1 MTHTIIHDTMYSGDT
16 MKKILFLFICL
27 LFITGCGTTKVY
39 DYKVEDWK
47 MEVTESSDKQD
58 RIVDEI
64 IDVWEDNNEK
74 YTVNMEV
81 NITNVKRNINIFI
94 EENPDTEKT
103 IFEIACEIVGVDYNK
118 YK

>member
-1 MTHTIIHDTMYSGDT
+1 MTHTIIYDTMCLGDA

-27 LFITGCGTTKVY
+27 LFITGCDIKVY

-47 MEVTESSDKQD
+47 MEVTESS
-58 RIVDEI
+58 
-64 IDVWEDNNEK
+64 
-74 YTVNMEV
+74 
-81 NITNVKRNINIFI
+81 VKRHINLYI
-94 EENPDTEKT
+94 EENPNTEKT

>member
-1 MTHTIIHDTMYSGDT
+1 MYLGDG
-16 MKKILFLFICL
+16 MKKVLILFVAL
-27 LFITGCGTTKVY
+27 LFVTGCGSKVY

-47 MEVTESSDKQD
+47 MEATESSDKQD

-64 IDVWEDNNEK
+64 INVWEDNNEV

-81 NITNVKRNINIFI
+81 NVINVKRNINVFI

>member
-1 MTHTIIHDTMYSGDT
+1 MLLGDA
-16 MKKILFLFICL
+16 MKKILLLFICL
-27 LFITGCGTTKVY
+27 LFITGCGTKVY
-39 DYKVEDWK
+39 DYRVEDWE
-47 MEVTESSDKQD
+47 MEATESSDKQD

-74 YTVNMEV
+74 YAVNMEV

>member
-1 MTHTIIHDTMYSGDT
+1 MTYIIIFDIMLLGDA
-16 MKKILFLFICL
+16 MKKILLLFICL
-27 LFITGCGTTKVY
+27 LFITGCGTKVY
-39 DYKVEDWK
+39 DYRVEDWE
-47 MEVTESSDKQD
+47 MEATESSDKQD

>member
-1 MTHTIIHDTMYSGDT
+1 MYSGDT

-94 EENPDTEKT
+94 EENPDTERT
-103 IFEIACEIVGVDYNK
+103 IFEIACEIVGVDYSK
-118 YK
+118 YKK

>member
-1 MTHTIIHDTMYSGDT
+1 MLLGDA
-16 MKKILFLFICL
+16 MKKILLLFICL
-27 LFITGCGTTKVY
+27 LFITGCGTKIY
-39 DYKVEDWK
+39 DYKVKDWE
-47 MEVTESSDKQD
+47 MELTESSDKQN

-64 IDVWEDNNEK
+64 IGVWEDNNEK

-81 NITNVKRNINIFI
+81 TQSSVKRHINLYI
-94 EENPDTEKT
+94 EENLDTEKT

>member
-1 MTHTIIHDTMYSGDT
+1 

-94 EENPDTEKT
+94 EENPDTERT
-103 IFEIACEIVGVDYNK
+103 IFEIACEIVGVDYSK
-118 YK
+118 YKK

>member
-1 MTHTIIHDTMYSGDT
+1 MYLGDG
-16 MKKILFLFICL
+16 MKKIFILLIAL
-27 LFITGCGTTKVY
+27 LFVTGCGTKVY

-47 MEVTESSDKQD
+47 TEETESSDKQD
-58 RIVDEI
+58 RIVDKI
-64 IDVWEDNNEK
+64 IDVWEDNNEV

-81 NITNVKRNINIFI
+81 NVINVKRNINVFI

>member
-1 MTHTIIHDTMYSGDT
+1 MYLGDG
-16 MKKILFLFICL
+16 MKKVFILLIAL
-27 LFITGCGTTKVY
+27 LFVTGCGTKVY

-47 MEVTESSDKQD
+47 TEATESSDKQD
-58 RIVDEI
+58 RIVDKI
-64 IDVWEDNNEK
+64 IDVWEDNNEV

-81 NITNVKRNINIFI
+81 NVINVKRNINVFI

>member
-1 MTHTIIHDTMYSGDT
+1 MYSGDT

>member
-1 MTHTIIHDTMYSGDT
+1 
-16 MKKILFLFICL
+16 MKKILVLFVTL
-27 LFITGCGTTKVY
+27 LFVTGCGTKVY

-47 MEVTESSDKQD
+47 MEATESSDKQN

-64 IDVWEDNNEK
+64 IGVWEDNNEK

-118 YK
+118 YE

>member
-1 MTHTIIHDTMYSGDT
+1 
-16 MKKILFLFICL
+16 MKKILVLFVTL
-27 LFITGCGTTKVY
+27 LFVTGCGTKVY

-47 MEVTESSDKQD
+47 MEATESSDKQN

-64 IDVWEDNNEK
+64 IGVWEDNNEK

>member
-1 MTHTIIHDTMYSGDT
+1 MLLGDA
-16 MKKILFLFICL
+16 MKKILLLFICL
-27 LFITGCGTTKVY
+27 LFITGCGTKVY
-39 DYKVEDWK
+39 DYRVEDWE
-47 MEVTESSDKQD
+47 MEATESSDKQD

>member
-1 MTHTIIHDTMYSGDT
+1 MTHTIIYDTMYLGDA

-27 LFITGCGTTKVY
+27 LFITGCGTKVY

-58 RIVDEI
+58 KIVKEI
-64 IDVWEDNNEK
+64 INIWEDNDEV

-81 NITNVKRNINIFI
+81 TQSSVKGHINLYI

>member
-1 MTHTIIHDTMYSGDT
+1 MTHTIIYNTMYLGDA

>member
-1 MTHTIIHDTMYSGDT
+1 
-16 MKKILFLFICL
+16 MKKVLILFAAL
-27 LFITGCGTTKVY
+27 LFVTGCGTKVY

-47 MEVTESSDKQD
+47 MELTESSDKQD

-64 IDVWEDNNEK
+64 IDVWEDNNEV

-81 NITNVKRNINIFI
+81 NVINVKRNINVFI